1 MKLADAPKVLLT
13 NPTLVA
19 VPGRLP
25 TPARIFPIPSLTSSI
40 ESALTKSPWP
50 FIAACQ
56 RSSTP
61 ELSGVRTS
69 GTPRMSFGCGH
80 CSNPAGF
87 LRSASTATWSAAGSL
102 PDVPSDSA
110 AKFKCSHLAEYRSAA
125 SGGVLL
131 VGTLAGPHN
140 GQAAVGPGR
149 KVVTQ

>member
-25 TPARIFPIPSLTSSI
+25 TPARILPMPSLTSSI

-61 ELSGVRTS
+61 ELSGLRTF
-69 GTPRMSFGCGH
+69 GTPRVSFGCGH

-87 LRSASTATWSAAGSL
+87 LRSVSTATWSAAGSL
-102 PDVPSDSA
+102 PDVPSESA

-125 SGGVLL
+125 SGGVFE
-131 VGTLAGPHN
+131 VGKLW
-140 GQAAVGPGR
+140 AATHGKGA
-149 KVVTQ
+149 